1 MRLALIALL
10 LLLLTV
16 PTLAQTETPTPV
28 PTLSPAGQEL
38 SDIITHSTTIMQYGQ
53 NPITG
58 ALVGIY
64 NAIVM
69 GFNAVTGQIDF
80 VIDGINGVTGEVRT
94 AASSMLSFLADI
106 GGGIASIV
114 NILMGIIL
122 AAAAVVELIGL
133 VVEVVVSAIGLIFG
147 WMGQA
152 VATIFMIITSLADAP
167 AQQIPGL
174 PRCVS
179 APLESEICALW
190 YIIDW
195 TIIADGTPGA
205 MIVPLLV
212 LIIDLV
218 IVFYV
223 IRSIWGMVQRFQ
235 AQLGDG

>member
-1 MRLALIALL
+1 MRLFVIAL

-28 PTLSPAGQEL
+28 PTLSPSGQEI
-38 SDIITHSTTIMQYGQ
+38 SDIINHATTVIQFGQ
-53 NPITG
+53 NPITA

-69 GFNAVTGQIDF
+69 GFNALTGQMDF
-80 VIDGINGVTGEVRT
+80 VIDGFNGITGEVRT
-94 AASSMLSFLADI
+94 AGTSILSFLRNI
-106 GGGIASIV
+106 GGGIGTIV

-122 AAAAVVELIGL
+122 AAAAIVELIRL
-133 VVEVVVSAIGLIFG
+133 VVEVVFAAVGLIFG

-152 VATIFMIITSLADAP
+152 ITLFFGILTTINEAP

-179 APLESEICALW
+179 APMDSEICALW

-195 TIIADGTPGA
+195 TLIADGTPGA

-223 IRSIWGMVQRFQ
+223 LRSIWGIVQRFQ